1 MPDLSYSRNP
11 PAAARSAQDFAAL
24 TEPYRHELQVHCYR
38 LLGSLQDAE
47 DLVQETLLRAWQKR
61 AALREES
68 ALRAWLYRIATNAC
82 LDVLKRRPKRTLPTL
97 SAPGPETAVSPLPA
111 VSEPIW
117 LEPMPDDWLATP
129 EQEPHA
135 RYSQRE
141 SVSLAFLAALQY
153 LPPRQRAVLLLS
165 DVLEW
170 RANEIAQRLDLTT
183 AAVNSALHRARET
196 MQKHYPA
203 QDRVSLQT
211 TDEQT
216 RVLVA
221 RYVRAWENM
230 DVAGLVNLLA
240 KDARLSMPPTP
251 SWYQG
256 RRSIREMLSAMA
268 FAGAARDTW
277 RLLPTRAN
285 GLPALAVYRRAA
297 DQNLQPFG
305 VMVLECSA
313 KQIHQVI
320 LFMTPDLVRRFA

>member
-1 MPDLSYSRNP
+1 MKDVAQRRTKRGSKNTYKKSHLQGAISLFL
-11 PAAARSAQDFAAL
+11 PASSER
-24 TEPYRHELQVHCYR
+24 
-38 LLGSLQDAE
+38 
-47 DLVQETLLRAWQKR
+47 
-61 AALREES
+61 
-68 ALRAWLYRIATNAC
+68 
-82 LDVLKRRPKRTLPTL
+82 LPTRF
-97 SAPGPETAVSPLPA
+97 APHRHFRHSLKKLAKIFRHLPLPA

-117 LEPMPDDWLATP
+117 LEPLPDDWIATP

-170 RANEIAQRLDLTT
+170 RANEIAQQLDLTT

-203 QDRVSLQT
+203 QGRVSLQT

-240 KDARLSMPPTP
+240 KDARLSMPPTS

-256 RRSIREMLSAMA
+256 RRAIQEMLSAMA
-268 FAGAARDTW
+268 FSSAARDTW
-277 RLLPTRAN
+277 RLIPTRAN
-285 GLPALAVYRRAA
+285 RLPALAMYHRVA

-313 KQIHQVI
+313 RQIEQVI
-320 LFMTPDLVRRFA
+320 VFMTPVLVRRFA